1 MENIEREVSEYLG
14 ERLTKRERDF
24 WNRLSL
30 ISAGI
35 VALSFFGALCI
46 MMPGAI
52 ITAPTITA
60 FATLS
65 QTILGPLG
73 LAGMGTTI
81 GAAITGVAALIT
93 TIFSGIKS
101 RLTGSDYTNQVR
113 GCMDRMDRFNNDLKN
128 PQQKQQSIPT

>member
-1 MENIEREVSEYLG
+1 MENIERGVSEYLG

-101 RLTGSDYTNQVR
+101 RLTGSKLDDYTDQVR
-113 GCMDRMDRFNNDLKN
+113 GCMDRFNNDLKN